1 MKQPSHYTKTRQRY
15 YQKRK
20 LQANIFDDYRCK
32 NSQKNFSQ
40 LNSNAYKKDLTPPP
54 SGIHHNFTRILS
66 AGGIVVS
73 IAAIQFHEDGS
84 TYANQSMSYTTL
96 TKETSKTT
104 WSSSIDA
111 EKEFHKFQNSF
122 MIKTLTKVGIE
133 GTYLNTI
140 KAINEKPTANLILN
154 TAKQKAFLLKSDAY
168 SYHFY
173 SV

>member
-1 MKQPSHYTKTRQRY
+1 MKKPITRNEVEYVIKTLPANKSPGSDGFTGKYYQTYKEDTSFLNFSKRLKKKEYSQRHSMKQPSHYTKTRQRY

-104 WSSSIDA
+104 
-111 EKEFHKFQNSF
+111 
-122 MIKTLTKVGIE
+122 
-133 GTYLNTI
+133 
-140 KAINEKPTANLILN
+140 
-154 TAKQKAFLLKSDAY
+154 
-168 SYHFY
+168 
-173 SV
+173 